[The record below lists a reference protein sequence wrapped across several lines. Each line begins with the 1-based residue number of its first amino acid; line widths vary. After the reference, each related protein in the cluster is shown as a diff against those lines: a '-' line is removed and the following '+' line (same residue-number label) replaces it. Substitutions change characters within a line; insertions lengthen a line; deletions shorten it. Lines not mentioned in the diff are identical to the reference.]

1 VPSPPSTLA
10 PPPRMPNA
18 ECRILL
24 LTLHPARD
32 SFPRMEQLLIALPV
46 LIFSVVLHEI
56 AHGWVARS
64 QGDPTAAML
73 GRLTLNPIPQ
83 LDPIGS
89 VLVPAVLALMP
100 GGIIFGWARPVPV
113 NPRNFRN
120 YKRGDI
126 LVSLAGVAVNFLL
139 AIAFTLLMVVVAWG
153 VRLAPEAAGV
163 WQVVGEMARYGVLI
177 NFVLMLFNLIPIPP
191 LDGSHVM
198 YHLLPPHLAV
208 RYRELGRFGMLFVFA
223 FLFLGGFRFL
233 WIPLQWLYG
242 AAMSFA
248 QLLI

>member
-1 VPSPPSTLA
+1 
-10 PPPRMPNA
+10 M
-18 ECRILL
+18 
-24 LTLHPARD
+24 
-32 SFPRMEQLLIALPV
+32 ALPV

-56 AHGWVARS
+56 AHGWVARQ

-73 GRLTLNPIPQ
+73 GRLTLNPIPH

-100 GGIIFGWARPVPV
+100 GGLIFGWARPVPV

-120 YKRGDI
+120 YKKGDI

-139 AIAFTLLMVVVAWG
+139 AIAFTLVLVGVTWGMRLM
-153 VRLAPEAAGV
+153 PEAAGV
-163 WQVVGEMARYGVLI
+163 WQTIGGMAQYGVLI
-177 NFVLMLFNLIPIPP
+177 NFVLMLFNLLPIPP

-208 RYRELGRFGMLFVFA
+208 RYREFGRFGMLLVLA
-223 FLFLGGFRFL
+223 FLFLGGFRL
-233 WIPLQWLYG
+233 LAIPLQWFMG
-242 AAMSFA
+242 AAMSLA
-248 QLLI
+248 QLLV

>member
-1 VPSPPSTLA
+1 
-10 PPPRMPNA
+10 
-18 ECRILL
+18 
-24 LTLHPARD
+24 
-32 SFPRMEQLLIALPV
+32 MEQLLIALPV

-56 AHGWVARS
+56 AHGWVARW

-73 GRLTLNPIPQ
+73 GRLTLNPIPH

-89 VLVPAVLALMP
+89 VLVPAMLALLP

-120 YKRGDI
+120 YKQGDI
-126 LVSLAGVAVNFLL
+126 LVSLAGVAVNFAL
-139 AIAFTLLMVVVAWG
+139 AIVFTLLLVAVAWG
-153 VRLAPEAAGV
+153 ARFSPDLGGM
-163 WQVVGEMARYGVLI
+163 WQTVAEMARYGVLI
-177 NFVLMLFNLIPIPP
+177 NFVLVLFNLLPIPP

-208 RYRELGRFGMLFVFA
+208 RYRELGRYGMLLVFA

-233 WIPLQWLYG
+233 AVPLQWLYG

-248 QLLI
+248 QLLL